1 MGDAEDKV
9 FAGIYIFIIIINLYI
24 GFHACFFFRAL
35 GVWCASRLKSPKIAD
50 QAIFPLANSKGAH
63 KSWFLCLFSLKKDT
77 KTYKCNRLPAWK
89 LGLKLPLRAAWL
101 LFLGAALAYL
111 LIRSRG
117 GFVQSA
123 FRIFNDY
130 WGALLAA
137 PLLLMLDLIRLPRL
151 GLLIFKLRPAFYAEP
166 RFTLISHTALAAL
179 LAGIIGLGSWQAR
192 HEVVTRYRVST
203 EKPLPGGRL
212 TVILVSD
219 IHAGSMVKKK
229 QMDRLV
235 AAVNRLEGDIILL
248 AGDIID
254 RANMDCIEEYRA
266 GDLGRLKAPLG
277 VWAITGNHEYIGGDL
292 AEFSRRVEADGIRLL
307 MDEAELIADAFYV
320 IGRKDRSGARRGEGR
335 KPLEELTEGLDC
347 GLPLIVADHQP
358 FTLEEAEASGV
369 DLQVSGHTHNGQI
382 WPGPLVIKGIY
393 ENGYGLLYKGST
405 AVVVS
410 SGFGTWGPP
419 LRIGTRAEIVL
430 IELVN

>member
-1 MGDAEDKV
+1 M

-24 GFHACFFFRAL
+24 GLHACFFFRAL
-35 GVWCASRLKSPKIAD
+35 
-50 QAIFPLANSKGAH
+50 
-63 KSWFLCLFSLKKDT
+63 
-77 KTYKCNRLPAWK
+77 AWK

-101 LFLGAALAYL
+101 FFLGAALAYL

-130 WGALLAA
+130 WGALLVT
-137 PLLLMLDLIRLPRL
+137 PLLFMLDLIRLPRL
-151 GLLIFKLRPAFYAEP
+151 ALLIFKVRPAFYAEP
-166 RFTLISHTALAAL
+166 RFTLVSHIALAVL

-192 HEVVTRYRVST
+192 HEVVTRYT
-203 EKPLPGGRL
+203 IPAEKPLPGGRL
-212 TVILVSD
+212 SVTLVSD
-219 IHAGSMVKKK
+219 IHTGSMVKKK
-229 QMDRLV
+229 QLDRLV
-235 AAVNRLEGDIILL
+235 ASVNRLEGDIILL

-254 RANMDCIEEYRA
+254 RANMDCIEEYGA
-266 GDLGRLKAPLG
+266 GNLGRLKAPLG

-292 AEFSRRVEADGIRLL
+292 AEFQRRVEADGIRLL
-307 MDEAELIADAFYV
+307 MDEAELIAGAVYV
-320 IGRKDRSGARRGEGR
+320 IGRKDLSGARRGEGR
-335 KPLEELTEGLDC
+335 KPLGELTEGLNR
-347 GLPLIVADHQP
+347 GLPLLMMDHQP
-358 FTLEEAEASGV
+358 FNLEEAEAAGI

-393 ENGYGLLYKGST
+393 ENGYGLLCKGRT
-405 AVVVS
+405 AAVVT

-419 LRIGTRAEIVL
+419 LRLGTRAEIVL

>member
-1 MGDAEDKV
+1 M
-9 FAGIYIFIIIINLYI
+9 FAGLYIFIIIINLYI
-24 GFHACFFFRAL
+24 VLHAYFFFRAL
-35 GVWCASRLKSPKIAD
+35 GVCRASRLKSQEIAN
-50 QAIFPLANSKGAH
+50 QAISSLANSKGAH
-63 KSWFLCLFSLKKDT
+63 KSWFLCVFSLKKHT
-77 KTYKCNRLPAWK
+77 KTCKCNRLPAWK

-101 LFLGAALAYL
+101 LFLGAALVYF
-111 LIRSRG
+111 LIRFRS

-130 WGALLAA
+130 WGAMLATPFLLV
-137 PLLLMLDLIRLPRL
+137 LDLIRLPRL
-151 GLLIFKLRPAFYAEP
+151 ALLIFKVRPAFYAEP
-166 RFTLISHTALAAL
+166 RFTLISHTALLVL

-192 HEVVTRYRVST
+192 REVVTRYTIPT

-212 TVILVSD
+212 TVTLVSD

-229 QMDRLV
+229 QLDQLV
-235 AAVNRLEGDIILL
+235 ALVNRLGGDIILL

-254 RANMDCIEEYRA
+254 RANMDCIEEYGA
-266 GDLGRLKAPLG
+266 GNLSRLKAPLG

-292 AEFSRRVEADGIRLL
+292 AEFSSRVEADGIRLL
-307 MDEAELIADAFYV
+307 MDEAEMIADAFYV

-335 KPLEELTEGLDC
+335 KSLEELTEGLDR
-347 GLPLIVADHQP
+347 GLPFIVVDHQP
-358 FTLEEAEASGV
+358 FNLEEAEASGV

-382 WPGPLVIKGIY
+382 WPGPLVIKRIY
-393 ENGYGLLYKGST
+393 ENGYGLLYKGRT
-405 AVVVS
+405 AVVVT